1 MTANDKAPPNAGPL
15 ENPFPPLT
23 PDERRVLAI
32 LRQPGGSGWPD
43 AIDRV
48 VRLRRRVRG
57 VSLGAGEA
65 SFDVADSLVER
76 GLAFW
81 TEPSGASLLAVEDRL
96 VRARRPLALVDGEEG
111 PRTVLVNPAES
122 PLAWLHRRRG
132 RDGHPLIDDA
142 AFAAG
147 ERLRADLTR
156 AGTLPSM
163 TSDWTRPYCDASLA
177 PGERLN
183 PSDAAIAARQRV
195 QAALKAAGPEFAG
208 LLVDL
213 CGFLKPL
220 GQIESERGWPVRSG
234 KVMAVAALGG
244 LARHYGIASVARG
257 PRRMDD
263 VLHWGAPGYRPTIT

>member
-1 MTANDKAPPNAGPL
+1 MRCEHDPL
-15 ENPFPPLT
+15 DHASPPLT
-23 PDERRVLAI
+23 PDERRVLSI
-32 LRQPGGSGWPD
+32 LRQPGASGWPD
-43 AIDRV
+43 PIDRV

-65 SFDVADSLVER
+65 SFDVADLLVAR

-81 TEPSGASLLAVEDRL
+81 TEPFGTALLAVEDRL
-96 VRARRPLALVDGEEG
+96 VPGRRPLALAQVEGADG

-122 PLAWLHRRRG
+122 PLAWLRRRRG
-132 RDGHPLIDDA
+132 RDGHPLIDEA

-156 AGTLPSM
+156 TGTLPSM
-163 TSDWTRPYCDASLA
+163 TSDWTRPYCDSGVA

-220 GQIESERGWPVRSG
+220 GQIEQERGWPVRSG

-244 LARHYGIASVARG
+244 LARHYGIASEAKG
-257 PRRMDD
+257 PKRAHE

>member
-1 MTANDKAPPNAGPL
+1 MTATDTLL
-15 ENPFPPLT
+15 ENAFPPLSA
-23 PDERRVLAI
+23 DERRVLAI

-43 AIDRV
+43 AIDRI

-57 VSLGAGEA
+57 ISLGAGEA

-96 VRARRPLALVDGEEG
+96 VAGRRALARTEIEEDGVR
-111 PRTVLVNPAES
+111 RTVLVNPAES
-122 PLAWLHRRRG
+122 PLAWLRRRRG

-147 ERLRADLTR
+147 ERLRADLTQ
-156 AGTLPSM
+156 AGALPSM
-163 TSDWTRPYCDASLA
+163 TNDWTRPYCDSGLA
-177 PGERLN
+177 PGQRLN
-183 PSDAAIAARQRV
+183 PTDAAIAARQRV

-220 GQIESERGWPVRSG
+220 GQIEQERGWPVRSG
-234 KVMAVAALGG
+234 KVMAMAALAG
-244 LARHYGIASVARG
+244 LARHYGIATRAKG
-257 PRRMDD
+257 PRRMHE